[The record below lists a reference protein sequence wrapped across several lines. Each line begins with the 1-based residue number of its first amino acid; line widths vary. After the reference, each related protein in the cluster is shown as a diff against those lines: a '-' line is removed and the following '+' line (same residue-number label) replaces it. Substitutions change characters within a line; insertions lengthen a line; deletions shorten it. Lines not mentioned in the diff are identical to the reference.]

1 MKTFK
6 GHFQLIKN
14 LLLKKENFAFTRFS
28 DGELRILQNLETRID
43 NSFYQIGDVK
53 YQVAQN
59 TYHPED
65 HKHWVP
71 GEHEFYRTKLMDA
84 FKHKQKNYFVG
95 LSCRCCVGEND
106 FKQQVD
112 WRGGDDEFLTWS
124 NLFVNSNY
132 PLFMSEIVPIFK
144 DFKVIYIVNENAK
157 VENLPFKLEKD
168 FRVGYNCIVNNYDLI
183 EEISKWIEE
192 NKIENYLF
200 LFSASSLSNMM
211 IHQLYSKFSN
221 NTYMDIGTT
230 LNWFLE
236 MKGSRDYLRGG
247 PTLHQ
252 TCIW

>member
-6 GHFQLIKN
+6 GHFY
-14 LLLKKENFAFTRFS
+14 LLKDLLEKKEHFAFSRFS

-43 NSFYQIGDVK
+43 NSFYQIGENIHW
-53 YQVAQN
+53 VATN
-59 TYHPED
+59 SYHPED
-65 HKHWVP
+65 HKHWEP
-71 GEHEFYRTKLMDA
+71 GKHEFHRQKLMEA

-95 LSCRCCVGEND
+95 LSCRCCVGQND
-106 FKQQVD
+106 FDLQVN
-112 WRGGDDEFLTWS
+112 WRGEDDEFLTWS

-132 PLFMSEIVPIFK
+132 PLFMEEMVPIFK
-144 DFKVIYIVNENAK
+144 NYKVVYIVNENAK
-157 VENLPFKLEKD
+157 IENLPFKVDKD
-168 FRVGYNCIVNNYDLI
+168 FRVGYNCIINNYDMI

-192 NKIENYLF
+192 NNIKDYLF

-211 IHQLYSKFSN
+211 IHQLFSRHNN

-230 LNWFLE
+230 LNNFLE

>member
-1 MKTFK
+1 MKTFI
-6 GHFQLIKN
+6 GHFNLIKE
-14 LLLKKENFAFTRFS
+14 LLIKKEHFAFSRFS

-43 NSFYQIGDVK
+43 NSFYQIGDTK

-71 GEHEFYRTKLMDA
+71 GEHEFYRTKLMEA
-84 FKHKQKNYFVG
+84 FKHKQKNYFVA

-106 FKQQVD
+106 FNQQVD

-132 PLFMSEIVPIFK
+132 PRFMSEIVPIFK
-144 DFKVIYIVNENAK
+144 DFKVVYIVNENAK
-157 VENLPFKLEKD
+157 LKNLPFKLEKD
-168 FRVGYNCIVNNYDLI
+168 FRVGYNCIINNYGLI

>member
-1 MKTFK
+1 MKTFI
-6 GHFQLIKN
+6 GHFNLIKE
-14 LLLKKENFAFTRFS
+14 LLIKKEHFAFSRFS

-43 NSFYQIGDVK
+43 NSFYQIGDTK

-71 GEHEFYRTKLMDA
+71 GEHEFYRTKLMEA

-106 FKQQVD
+106 FNQQVD

-132 PLFMSEIVPIFK
+132 PRFMSEIVPIFK
-144 DFKVIYIVNENAK
+144 DFKVVYIVNENAK
-157 VENLPFKLEKD
+157 LKNLPFKLEKD
-168 FRVGYNCIVNNYDLI
+168 FRVGYNCIINNYDLI

>member
-6 GHFQLIKN
+6 GHFQLIKS

-43 NSFYQIGDVK
+43 NSFYQIGEAK

-71 GEHEFYRTKLMDA
+71 GDHEFHRTKLMDA
-84 FKHKQKNYFVG
+84 FKHKQKNYYVG

-106 FKQQVD
+106 FNQQID
-112 WRGGDDEFLTWS
+112 WRGEDDEFLTWS

-132 PLFMSEIVPIFK
+132 PLFMKEILPLFK
-144 DFKVIYIVNENAK
+144 NYKVVYIVNENA
-157 VENLPFKLEKD
+157 NIDTLPFKVDKD
-168 FRVGYNCIVNNYDLI
+168 FRVGYNCIINDYDLI
-183 EEISKWIEE
+183 ENISKWIED
-192 NKIENYLF
+192 NNIEDYLF
-200 LFSASSLSNMM
+200 LFSASSLSNML
-211 IHQLYSKFSN
+211 IHQLYSKYDK

-230 LNWFLE
+230 LNWFLQ
-236 MKGSRDYLRGG
+236 MKGSRDYLNGG
-247 PTLHQ
+247 PTLNQ

>member
-6 GHFQLIKN
+6 GHFQLIKS

-43 NSFYQIGDVK
+43 SNFYQIGDAK
-53 YQVAQN
+53 YQVSQN

-71 GEHEFYRTKLMDA
+71 GEHEFHRTKLMDA
-84 FKHKQKNYFVG
+84 FKHKQKNYYVG

-106 FKQQVD
+106 FNQQID
-112 WRGGDDEFLTWS
+112 WRGDDDEFLTWS

-132 PLFMSEIVPIFK
+132 PLFMSEMVPLFK
-144 DFKVIYIVNENAK
+144 NFKVVYIVNENAK
-157 VENLPFKLEKD
+157 LQNLPFTVEKD
-168 FRVGYNCIVNNYDLI
+168 FRVGYNCIINNYGLI
-183 EEISKWIEE
+183 EEIAKWIKE
-192 NKIENYLF
+192 NKIENHLF